1 MKFGATAYGFA
12 QSMESALI
20 LRFREGNAPIQLRN
34 RKNGGKA
41 MKVKKI
47 EKTEREYPFIQYCWF
62 KGIVTRLKGEI
73 TYIGRGG
80 LQVLK
85 VQDCIYSG
93 CSNYH
98 SDKCLIG
105 KELQSIWIRE

>member
-1 MKFGATAYGFA
+1 
-12 QSMESALI
+12 
-20 LRFREGNAPIQLRN
+20 
-34 RKNGGKA
+34 

-47 EKTEREYPFIQYCWF
+47 EKTEYPFIQYCWF

-73 TYIGRGG
+73 TYIGEGG

-93 CSNYH
+93 CSSYRT
-98 SDKCLIG
+98 DKCLVG
-105 KELQSIWIRE
+105 KELLQKNEG